1 MNEIG
6 LIREGLETGRFIPY
20 LGPGVLDLVPNCPVP
35 NSPNSL
41 VEKLVSKVSVP
52 HKVRKN
58 LTAAAQFIENFKH
71 RKSLA
76 GIMTEAFKPS
86 VEPSPL
92 HRYLARL
99 PLGPALIVDV
109 WYDDAMQRAM
119 SPGGDWG
126 QVHGV
131 SQSEHFGTW
140 VHYYQST
147 GDLSEA
153 NQADNWSKLIYKPLG
168 SISPGNNFLV
178 SDTDFVEVMTEIDI
192 QTPIPDAVKR
202 IRTGKSFVFMGCRFG
217 NQLERTFARQIMKR
231 STLKHWAV
239 LPGTTTRN
247 EERFLKEQGI
257 ERLDMSLG
265 DFVRE
270 LVVPT

>member
-71 RKSLA
+71 RKSLS
-76 GIMTEAFKPS
+76 GIMTETFAPQ

-92 HRYLARL
+92 HHYLAHL
-99 PLGPALIVDV
+99 PCGPALIVDV
-109 WYDDAMQRAM
+109 WYDNAMQGAM

-140 VHYYQST
+140 VHYYQSL
-147 GDLSEA
+147 GDVAEA
-153 NQADNWSKLIYKPLG
+153 DQAVNWRKLIYKPLG

-202 IRTGKSFVFMGCRFG
+202 IRTGKNFIFMGCRFR

-231 STLKHWAV
+231 SALRHWAV
-239 LPGTTTRN
+239 LPGEMTRN

-257 ERLDMSLG
+257 ERLDISLG

-270 LVVPT
+270 LIVET